1 MYRRAIFWTI
11 FNSFKKSS
19 HWTLYQIHSYETEH
33 QVRAEEGTIVERQ
46 GENNEP
52 VRVVI
57 VTGAYSFGKI

>member
-1 MYRRAIFWTI
+1 
-11 FNSFKKSS
+11 
-19 HWTLYQIHSYETEH
+19 
-33 QVRAEEGTIVERQ
+33 VRAEEGTIVERQ